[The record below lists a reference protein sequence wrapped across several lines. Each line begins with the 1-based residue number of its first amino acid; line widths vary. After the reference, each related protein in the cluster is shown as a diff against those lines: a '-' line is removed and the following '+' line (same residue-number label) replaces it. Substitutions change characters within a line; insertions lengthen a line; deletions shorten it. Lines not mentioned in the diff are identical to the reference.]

1 MDGHGLGGGS
11 AARDARAGGHRP
23 AASDARPAPHCV
35 SVVCEPLASCAP
47 PTPTPPTPPPPP
59 LACLEVDD
67 HEEDGHGGQQLH
79 DVGQALA
86 VESVLQGRGVGGG
99 EGCKKGRGGGA
110 RGGGGG
116 PPAGLMLQ
124 AGRAE
129 RPQGSQRKCEALA
142 QARRCKQ
149 PSLP

>member
-1 MDGHGLGGGS
+1 MAWAEGLQHGMRGQGATGRLPPTLAQRRTAS
-11 AARDARAGGHRP
+11 RSCASPLP
-23 AASDARPAPHCV
+23 AALPQHPHHL
-35 SVVCEPLASCAP
+35 P
-47 PTPTPPTPPPPP
+47 PPPPP